1 MAANILDLKITDAQL
16 ERYAK
21 VIYKIAGIVISPQ
34 KKTLLSNR
42 LRRRLKKTGIA
53 DFDAYFKHLQTLP
66 ADDPEWDA
74 FLQEITTHE
83 TFLFRDEPNWNWFQ
97 NTYLPEI
104 AREAK
109 KGQRPKS
116 LRIWSAACSTGDEA
130 ATIAACIAGC
140 LPQFTQW
147 KISIVGTDIGVGAV
161 EEARRAEFGLR
172 AMRLVPDGFKRRFFQ
187 KDGSAELWRAK
198 PVLTDMTK
206 FNPHN
211 LLDVLGES
219 PFDLVFLK
227 NVLIYFDTASKKKV
241 LANIRQKM
249 KPQGM
254 LVCGAAEGISD
265 LLDGL
270 ERVYPWL
277 YRTP

>member
-1 MAANILDLKITDAQL
+1 MAASILDLKITDVQL

-21 VIYKIAGIVISPQ
+21 MIYKSTGIVISPQ

-42 LRRRLKKTGIA
+42 LRRRLKATGIA
-53 DFDAYFKHLQTLP
+53 DFDAYFKHLQTLK

-104 AREAK
+104 SQQAK
-109 KGQRPKS
+109 QGKRPKS

-147 KISIVGTDIGVGAV
+147 KISIVGTDIGIGAV
-161 EEARRAEFGLR
+161 EKARAAEFGLR

-187 KDGSAELWRAK
+187 KDASGEQWRAK

-211 LLDVLGES
+211 LLDVLSES
-219 PFDLVFLK
+219 PFDLVFVK

-254 LVCGAAEGISD
+254 LICGAAEGISD